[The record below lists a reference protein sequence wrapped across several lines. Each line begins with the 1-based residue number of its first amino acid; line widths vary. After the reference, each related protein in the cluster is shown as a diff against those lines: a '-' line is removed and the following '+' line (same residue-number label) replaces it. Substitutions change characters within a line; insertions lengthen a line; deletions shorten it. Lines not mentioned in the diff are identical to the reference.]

1 MECDVQNIKFVRRK
15 IERKNIFEGFVEDRE
30 DLAHFM
36 YVEEAIVRGTKGF
49 LELFKNIENVLSHNI
64 NKGNNGPKHYNYLAF
79 GT

>member
-36 YVEEAIVRGTKGF
+36 YVEEAIVRGTNGF
-49 LELFKNIENVLSHNI
+49 LELYKNIENVLSHNI
-64 NKGNNGPKHYNYLAF
+64 NKGNNGPKHYI
-79 GT
+79 